1 MQLYDVKM
9 YFNQKRHQNLK
20 VCQSYLFAIFLF
32 SLFFL
37 PENVSVASVNERTVF
52 QRALVDYQRHLNPRY
67 RKAPRNQTKYII
79 VHTSES
85 GLQSALKTLS
95 SGKLT
100 HKGNRTFGGHAHYV
114 IARNGITYRTLDKNY
129 VADHAGLSMWDGQ
142 TDISRVS
149 IGIELVGYHY
159 EPLTD
164 QQYRSVKILIKILQ
178 NIYGLNDRAVLTH
191 SQVAYGRPNQ
201 WFPGNHRGRKR
212 CAKNFD
218 RTKAGLGPTWP
229 FDPDVRA
236 GRLTEDKELAVIFYG
251 SPSVMVASRVTTNV
265 ISKTNTAWSIAGE
278 DFNSPQ
284 TIYQLPGGQTITG
297 NKIESTL
304 GWNRIPPNTIVLL
317 NQQGEP
323 ADLRRTG
330 SGTKTG
336 SGPIKI
342 ISDGKTAWSFAGRNY
357 NSRSTIYFLP
367 CGRVTDGTRI
377 SAWDDLPSQTR
388 LIIGYHGPFTI
399 NGSKK
404 ANSIAG
410 HKVRDEQTVYYLPNR
425 EVYTGNKISDFSML
439 PRGTLV
445 FLPAL

>member
-85 GLQSALKTLS
+85 GLQSALKTVS

-114 IARNGITYRTLDKNY
+114 IARNGATYRTLDKNY
-129 VADHAGLSMWDGQ
+129 VADHAGLSMWDGHI
-142 TDISRVS
+142 DISRVS

-212 CAKNFD
+212 CAKNFE

-236 GRLTEDKELAVIFYG
+236 RRLTEDKELAVIFYG
-251 SPSVMVASRVTTNV
+251 SPSVTVASRVTTNV
-265 ISKTNTAWSIAGE
+265 ISKINTAWSIAGE

-284 TIYQLPGGQTITG
+284 TIYQLPGGQRITG
-297 NKIESTL
+297 NKIETTI

-317 NQQGEP
+317 NQEGNPVDMNIKES
-323 ADLRRTG
+323 A
-330 SGTKTG
+330 SG
-336 SGPIKI
+336 SGPVKI

-399 NGSKK
+399 NGSRK
-404 ANSIAG
+404 AYSIVG

>member
-1 MQLYDVKM
+1 M
-9 YFNQKRHQNLK
+9 YLNQKRHQNLK
-20 VCQSYLFAIFLF
+20 VYRKYIFAVF
-32 SLFFL
+32 LFFL
-37 PENVSVASVNERTVF
+37 FILPESVSVASVNERTVF

-67 RKAPRNQTKYII
+67 RKTLRNQTRYII
-79 VHTSES
+79 VHTTEC
-85 GLQSALKTLS
+85 GLQSALKTVS

-100 HKGNRTFGGHAHYV
+100 HTGNRTFGGHAHYV
-114 IARNGITYRTLDKNY
+114 IARDGITYRTLDKNY

-201 WFPGNHRGRKR
+201 WFQDNHRGRKR
-212 CAKNFD
+212 CAKNFE
-218 RTKAGLGPTWP
+218 RIKAGLGPTWP

-284 TIYQLPGGQTITG
+284 TIYQLPGGQTIAG
-297 NKIESTL
+297 NKIGSTV
-304 GWNRIPPNTIVLL
+304 GWNRIPPNTKVLL
-317 NQQGEP
+317 NQQGESVDWFRSEIE
-323 ADLRRTG
+323 A
-330 SGTKTG
+330 G
-336 SGPIKI
+336 SGPVKI
-342 ISDGKTAWSFAGRNY
+342 ISDGKTAWSFAGRKY
-357 NSRSTIYFLP
+357 NSRSTFYFLP
-367 CGRVTDGTRI
+367 CGRVTDGARI

-399 NGSKK
+399 NGSRK

-410 HKVRDEQTVYYLPNR
+410 HKARDEQTIYYLPNR

-439 PRGTLV
+439 PQGTLV